1 MNRYARPS
9 RGGGIAFHCKY
20 GVARRRGKEGR
31 IEARKAA
38 WRRGLGARGRIDA
51 ADRRLRLLG
60 LRLRLRSRDR
70 LRRRL
75 VLRSRLMLGLMWL
88 LTLRLTL
95 TNRLMLGRRALTNR
109 LMLLRLA
116 LLNRLM
122 LRLLMIWIRLV
133 VRLMLRLLALRLMA
147 LVRLLMILRLV
158 LGLLTLLRRLTLRLL
173 IRLLLRVG
181 LLLIGLL
188 VLALVGIALAVA
200 IHPAHVVIGG
210 SHRPALAVL
219 VVLAF
224 AVRLHDPVIMLGV
237 LIEVLGGDAV
247 ARRGGLT
254 RHGDI
259 ALEHLIGVAANL
271 DAGAAAV
278 EILRTIGRARSA
290 VVLVI
295 TAATAAH
302 HVVVTAA
309 PRPIL
314 LAWSH
319 VTLRFVIVNWFKTLC
334 LKTAESDLRVRP
346 VITVRF

>member
-173 IRLLLRVG
+173 LRVG

-247 ARRGGLT
+247 ARRGGLA